1 VKEFIKKPLVKII
14 VILLGISLTVSLLI
28 SLFLKGQGT
37 FIVKLSNSLF
47 IMGVGLLG
55 ISVIFQI
62 REAIIVVRNKEIFK
76 DGKKNLS
83 DGNTKENKKMKSKKE
98 ELKDSTRILILRR
111 NIFNTLYK
119 SFAITGGFC
128 LVLSFITLIFI

>member
-1 VKEFIKKPLVKII
+1 MKEFIKKPLVKII
-14 VILLGISLTVSLLI
+14 VILLGISLTVSLLM

-47 IMGVGLLG
+47 VMGVGLLG

-76 DGKKNLS
+76 DGKKDLS
-83 DGNTKENKKMKSKKE
+83 DGDTKENKKIKSKKE

>member
-1 VKEFIKKPLVKII
+1 MKEFIKKPLVKII

>member
-1 VKEFIKKPLVKII
+1 MKEFIKKPLVKIV

-47 IMGVGLLG
+47 VMGVGLLG

-83 DGNTKENKKMKSKKE
+83 DGNTKENKKIKSKKE

>member
-1 VKEFIKKPLVKII
+1 MKEFIKRPLVKII
-14 VILLGISLTVSLLI
+14 VILLGISLTVSLLM

-47 IMGVGLLG
+47 VMGVGLLG

-76 DGKKNLS
+76 DGKKDLS
-83 DGNTKENKKMKSKKE
+83 DGDTKENKKIKSKKE